1 MTVPLPPSL
10 KCVTFN
16 LLHGGLF
23 SGLAGGARDLNH
35 RLELVAVELRRLQAD
50 VIGLQEA
57 STSQARGNV
66 AARLAARLGYHA
78 V

>member
-1 MTVPLPPSL
+1 MAVRLPPSL

-16 LLHGGLF
+16 LLHGGLL
-23 SGLAGGARDLNH
+23 SGLRGRAQNLAH
-35 RLELVAVELRRLQAD
+35 RLELAARELRRLNVD

-66 AARLAARLGYHA
+66 AARLGL
-78 V
+78 VNK